1 MQLNPDAYGLSD
13 ERNGLEVVEVA
24 RLTPAQRSGMLTLLQ
39 TCYANVSPAQFNR
52 DLDEKEW
59 TILGTDPVSARVWCF
74 STMRRLHA
82 TVDGEPITAFYSGDT
97 ASSADARGAATSA
110 GTRLVIRKMF
120 CERMI
125 SEDEGRFYW
134 FMISSTYKS
143 YRLLPM
149 IFRDFAPRPARALSS
164 AETSAIAELSRLK
177 HIEFNASSGIV
188 TLAKPSLPFD
198 SAAEPESARAHDV
211 YAEFFHS
218 ANPGA
223 ASGDRLA
230 TLTEISLSNLT
241 PLGARMVSATS
252 DVSPRQP
259 LSRAGDKI

>member
-1 MQLNPDAYGLSD
+1 MQLNPEGYSLSD
-13 ERNGLEVVEVA
+13 ERNGLEVVEIA
-24 RLTPAQRSGMLTLLQ
+24 HLTPEQRRGMLALLQ
-39 TCYANVSPAQFNR
+39 TCYAGVSPAQFNR

-59 TILGTDPVSARVWCF
+59 TILGTDPVSERVWCF
-74 STMRRLHA
+74 STMRRLRA

-120 CERMI
+120 YERMI

-149 IFRDFAPRPARALSS
+149 IFRDFAPGPSRDLSP
-164 AETSAIAELSRLK
+164 AETKMIAELSQLK

-188 TLAKPSLPFD
+188 TLANPSLPFD
-198 SAAEPESARAHDV
+198 SAAEPEPARAPDV

-218 ANPGA
+218 ANPNA

-241 PLGARMVSATS
+241 PLGARMVADASNVAQ
-252 DVSPRQP
+252 QP
-259 LSRAGDKI
+259 VTQPGQG